1 MFFGN
6 DVVEN
11 AAEGSASSNKVVSR
25 TGEFTTEPA
34 EAAIKNL
41 LGVVGGNLKS
51 GIQGLADTIGGE
63 IKSLL
68 SPAENFE
75 RLAYLDEQS
84 AKINKTLGLGAQKAG
99 EFKDLIV
106 EASSKYAKLGL
117 KMDDIAKD
125 YVALSN
131 TFGSNISV
139 TDETMTELAA
149 TSVVTG
155 SKVEELAPAFRGVGV
170 EISGIAPRMM
180 EVTKVA
186 KESGAIVGQVA
197 GLVVKNLEKMNLYNF
212 EGGVKGLAKMSA
224 QASKLGINME
234 SIFALTEKVFNPE
247 GAIETAA
254 ALQRLGVQTSA
265 LLDPLSLM
273 DMSANDPTEL
283 QNQIVNMTKDFVKFN
298 KDLGEFQILPGEK
311 RRLREVADALGMS
324 AGELAKMSLNAA
336 NLEYKMKQIKFSTN
350 MPKEDREMIASMAQ
364 INKQGIAEVKVKQ
377 FVKNE
382 KGEEE
387 WTGRY
392 EMVDAS
398 KISAKQLEALKEQ
411 QALEGA
417 TMEEIAIKQQ
427 GELESL
433 NNSVDAIKKAIAYGA
448 AGSAGLQATYSTMT
462 TGARKALFDETEG
475 LIGGKEKMQAE
486 YWREAT
492 ENVTEKLGKG
502 FDYVVEKIT
511 SIDSLESAWNT
522 LGDLGTKL
530 SDFVSSFSWDN
541 IKKTYEKV
549 GEEVNKENKSYG
561 TYELLPMKFENTTA
575 VSSNVNTSNVTETT
589 NQTNTNT
596 TAKTEATLNNNVS
609 INVSLDEASKNQALT
624 TMLNT
629 EIVKYLADP
638 TNINKLFNAIAAMQ
652 TSNGNIISNVVKE

>member
-1 MFFGN
+1 MFFGDDIVSN
-6 DVVEN
+6 PAGE
-11 AAEGSASSNKVVSR
+11 EGNKVTVRS
-25 TGEFTTEPA
+25 GELENSKPV
-34 EAAIKNL
+34 ESAIKGILDVASLDFTKGAQQLKTTLTSTLGEMFNL
-41 LGVVGGNLKS
+41 NK
-51 GIQGLADTIGGE
+51 QFD
-63 IKSLL
+63 
-68 SPAENFE
+68 

-84 AKINKTLGLGAQKAG
+84 TKINKALGLGSQKAG

-106 EASSKYAKLGL
+106 EASSKYTRLGL

-125 YVALSN
+125 YVSLSN

-139 TDETMTELAA
+139 TDETMAELAA

-197 GLVVKNLEKMNLYNF
+197 SLVVKNLDKMNLYNF
-212 EGGVKGLAKMSA
+212 EGGIKGLAKMSA
-224 QASKLGINME
+224 QSSKLGINME
-234 SIFALTEKVFNPE
+234 SIFTLTEKVFNPE
-247 GAIETAA
+247 GAIEVGA

-273 DMSANDPTEL
+273 DMAANDPTEL
-283 QNQIVNMTKDFVKFN
+283 SNQIVNMTKDFVKFN

-324 AGELAKMSLNAA
+324 AGELAKMSINAA

-398 KISAKQLEALKEQ
+398 KVSAKQLEALKEQ

-427 GELESL
+427 GELEGL
-433 NNSVDAIKKAIAYGA
+433 NKKVESILQAVLYGA
-448 AGSAGLQATYSTMT
+448 AGSKTLQTAYSAGLGSIEK
-462 TGARKALFDETEG
+462 GINEVG
-475 LIGGKEKMQAE
+475 LGGEEKKQAE
-486 YWREAT
+486 YFREYT
-492 ENVTEKLGKG
+492 DKFFGKIG
-502 FDYVVEKIT
+502 EVGQTVV
-511 SIDSLESAWNT
+511 D
-522 LGDLGTKL
+522 KL
-530 SDFVSSFSWDN
+530 SSIENLNDVLDVLTDFGSSVVNAVKSFDIET
-541 IKKTYEKV
+541 IKQADANLVKEFKMEKDTYGKYEPIPEKY
-549 GEEVNKENKSYG
+549 K
-561 TYELLPMKFENTTA
+561 NTTL
-575 VSSNVNTSNVTETT
+575 VSSNVSTSNVSETT
-589 NQTNTNT
+589 NLSNTNT
-596 TAKTEATLNNNVS
+596 IAKTESTLNNNINV
-609 INVSLDEASKNQALT
+609 NVSLDEASKNQALT
-624 TMLNT
+624 T
-629 EIVKYLADP
+629 IVNNALTKYFENP
-638 TNINKLFNAIAAMQ
+638 SNIYDMAKAGNNVK
-652 TSNGNIISNVVKE
+652 TSNGNVLSNVS